1 MKRHFA
7 SFLSF
12 LKTKKFPH
20 QEDIE
25 LLRHAP
31 ISFLKGLFL
40 IVSIISITLFL
51 TILLRLSALVSTDVP
66 DYGGSITEGVIGA
79 PRFINPLLA
88 STETDDVLTTLIYS
102 GLVTETDTGDITPV
116 LATQCTASPDQKAYQ
131 CSLPSTLVFSNK
143 HPLTS
148 ADVLFTYQ
156 TKKAV
161 ALSKDPQSDW
171 STLSIEAPD
180 AQTIRISTTGDSIF
194 LKQALS
200 LGIVPKELWEPI
212 PLSSLSDSAANMEP
226 IGAGPFF
233 LKHISYTNTIPTEML
248 LERNPHFVGP
258 KPFLKKLVIHSYAN
272 QLDLKAALHS
282 HNIDDTST
290 LLGTYIDDQ
299 IKADFS
305 ISPVP
310 TDKSISLFVNQNQ
323 SGTPTVRSLNAISN
337 SIDRSSIID
346 TIENGY
352 GIPLYS
358 ESTPRSTTAALAPGV
373 APISIAVV
381 KDEDLVKTA
390 ELLSDKLKEFGILST
405 VNVFDQGVYTDQLQ
419 LKAYSFVLAT
429 NDAIAGYQ
437 RLIPLYTKSVAH
449 ISAKTIHTPLP
460 QTVGTIAESVRDA
473 ASWYERTDRVWNWFI
488 HN

>member
-40 IVSIISITLFL
+40 IISITTVCLFL
-51 TILLRLSALVSTDVP
+51 TILMRLSALASTDVP

-102 GLVTETDTGDITPV
+102 GLVKKTDTGGISPV
-116 LATQCTASPDQKAYQ
+116 LATQCTASPDEKAYQ
-131 CSLPSTLVFSNK
+131 CSLPPTLVFSNK
-143 HPLTS
+143 HALTS
-148 ADVLFTYQ
+148 ADVLFTFQ
-156 TKKAV
+156 TKKTIV
-161 ALSKDPQSDW
+161 LSKDPESDW
-171 STLSIEAPD
+171 STISIEAPD
-180 AQTIRISTTGDSIF
+180 AQTVRISTTGSPLF
-194 LKQALS
+194 LKQILE

-226 IGAGPFF
+226 VGAGPFF
-233 LKHISYTNTIPTEML
+233 LKRISYTNTIPSEMT
-248 LERNPHFVGP
+248 LERNTHFAGP
-258 KPFLKKLVIHSYAN
+258 KPFLKKLTIHSYAN
-272 QLDLKAALHS
+272 QLDLKTALHN

-290 LLGTYIDDQ
+290 LPGTYIDAQ
-299 IKADFS
+299 IQADFF
-305 ISPVP
+305 ITPVA
-310 TDKSISLFVNQNQ
+310 TNKSIALFMNQTQ
-323 SGTPTVRSLNAISN
+323 SGTPTVRSLTAISN

-352 GIPLYS
+352 GIPLYF
-358 ESTPRSTTAALAPGV
+358 ESTPRSTVPTLAPGA
-373 APISIAVV
+373 APISIAVQ
-381 KDEDLVKTA
+381 KDEDLIKTA

-460 QTVGTIAESVRDA
+460 TTVGTIAESVRDA